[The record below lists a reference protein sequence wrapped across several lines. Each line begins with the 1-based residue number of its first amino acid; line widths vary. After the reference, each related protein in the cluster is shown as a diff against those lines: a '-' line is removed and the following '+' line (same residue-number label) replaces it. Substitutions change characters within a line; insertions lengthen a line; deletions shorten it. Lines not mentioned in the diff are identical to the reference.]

1 MTNSSPQKLTFQI
14 EVKRVLEILSND
26 IYDSPYALLRE
37 NIQNAYDAVLMRQE
51 IEGKNSFEP
60 SINIELN
67 DKEVVITD
75 NGIGMD
81 ETVVSNNFWKA
92 GASGKNTELA
102 RRAGV
107 VGTFGIG
114 AMANFGVCR
123 SLKVLTHYYQG
134 GQTIE
139 TYAER
144 ESLSVTEECIEID
157 YTNAEREPGTT
168 VIAELDESHS
178 LNVADSM
185 KYLAPYVQY
194 VPVPIIING
203 TLISQ
208 KNYSDKLQLPNESQY
223 QINEHLV
230 EQNAFKFRLKTIIGR
245 NGLVRVYC
253 SDISKGNE
261 SIKGD
266 LVLVQDDGSIYGLR
280 NYFGLAPVPVPSIF
294 NLGGVANMSILQP
307 TAGREA
313 LSRDSIALVAEIVD
327 IIEQVVAEGLGK
339 TELADSNVAFHTYIV
354 SKSRYDLTENIKIEV
369 KPDNEMMPLGEVAS
383 EMKGKKAYYY
393 GGRDP
398 ETILAFGNEN
408 SYLLHLSQNNPRR
421 RIQNHVLQQKQIEEV
436 PDSPNIIRI
445 FERSELSTSEVSLVL
460 RTTNI
465 LNEDYLIADAKVF
478 IAQISHQVP
487 SMVKRSD
494 GIVEIYLSRESGAVQ
509 QVLQTYETAYEVFG
523 GFVKDLIRNH
533 LYQKFASYVP
543 SSTKQGADALH
554 KILMRSRELY
564 KYEYSDLGQW
574 EALMTQY
581 VAGEVA
587 FPEVLRKSTT
597 VMRIHSQFIRQN
609 QVGSV
614 EQEIPSIVKHDE
626 ATERPNIDL
635 LAPFPPIMR
644 TETKIKMKV
653 LKTEKP
659 YPYLNDF
666 TMFLSLSSRIYKR
679 QIGFF
684 LEPHTTKVIWG
695 MHKIVYI
702 FTHASNNL
710 SLYYDIE
717 LKEKLYDNATG
728 GSSIPTTTIIT
739 NDKIFI
745 PIIKDLNSFFDI
757 KEGSKEFYVRF
768 DLITDFTHDHGKKLL

>member
-37 NIQNAYDAVLMRQE
+37 NVQNAYDAVLMRRE
-51 IEGKNSFEP
+51 IEGRNSFE
-60 SINIELN
+60 SNINIKLD
-67 DKEVVITD
+67 DKKIVIID

-134 GQTIE
+134 GQTIT

-194 VPVPIIING
+194 VPVPITING

-208 KNYSDKLQLPNESQY
+208 KNYSEKVQLPSERQY
-223 QINEHLV
+223 QANEHLV
-230 EQNAFKFRLKTIIGR
+230 EQNGFKFRLKIIIGK
-245 NGLVRVYC
+245 NGLVTVQG

-261 SIKGD
+261 SIKGEF
-266 LVLVQDDGSIYGLR
+266 VLVQGDGSIYGLR
-280 NYFGLAPVPVPSIF
+280 NYFGLAPVPVPGIF
-294 NLGGVANMSILQP
+294 NLGGVANLSILQP

-327 IIEQVVAEGLGK
+327 IIEQVVAEELCK
-339 TELADSNVAFHTYIV
+339 TELADSNIAFHNYIV
-354 SKSRYDLTENIKIEV
+354 SKNRYDMTENIKIEV
-369 KPDNEMMPLGEVAS
+369 KPDNEMMPLGEVAP
-383 EMKGKKAYYY
+383 EMKGKKTYYY
-393 GGRDP
+393 GGRDQ

-421 RIQNHVLQQKQIEEV
+421 HIQNHVLKQKQIKEV
-436 PDSPNIIRI
+436 PDSPNIIRV
-445 FERSELSTSEVSLVL
+445 FEPSELSLPEVSIVL

-487 SMVKRSD
+487 SMVKYND
-494 GIVEIYLSRESGAVQ
+494 GIVEVYLSRESGAVQ
-509 QVLQTYETAYEVFG
+509 QVLKVYETAYEVFG
-523 GFVKDLIRNH
+523 SFVKDLIRNH
-533 LYQKFASYVP
+533 LYQKFAPYVP

-554 KILMRSRELY
+554 KILMRRRELY
-564 KYEYSDLGQW
+564 KYEYSDVGQW
-574 EALMTQY
+574 ESLLSQY
-581 VAGEVA
+581 VAGEIE

-597 VMRIHSQFIRQN
+597 VMRTHSQFVRQN

-614 EQEIPSIVKHDE
+614 EEEIPGIVKHDE
-626 ATERPNIDL
+626 ATEQPNIDL

-644 TETKIKMKV
+644 TETKTNMKV

-659 YPYLNDF
+659 NPHLNDF
-666 TMFLSLSSRIYKR
+666 TMFLSLSDRIYKR
-679 QIGFF
+679 QIDFF

-710 SLYYDIE
+710 SLYYNIE
-717 LKEKLYDNATG
+717 LKEKLSDDATG

-739 NDKIFI
+739 SDRIFI
-745 PIIKDLNSFFDI
+745 PIIKVLNSFFDI
-757 KEGSKEFYVRF
+757 KEGSKEFYVQY
-768 DLITDFTHDHGKKLL
+768 DLITDFTHEHVKKLL

>member
-14 EVKRVLEILSND
+14 EVKRVLEILSSD

-37 NIQNAYDAVLMRQE
+37 NIQNAYDAALMRQE
-51 IEGKNSFEP
+51 IEGRNSFEP
-60 SINIELN
+60 NINIELD
-67 DKEVVITD
+67 DKNVIITD

-102 RRAGV
+102 RKAGV

-123 SLKVLTHYYQG
+123 SLKVITHHYQG

-168 VIAELDESHS
+168 IIAELDESHS

-194 VPVPIIING
+194 VPVPITING

-208 KNYSDKLQLPNESQY
+208 KNYSDKVQLPSESQY

-230 EQNAFKFRLKTIIGR
+230 EQNAFKFRLKTIIGK
-245 NGLVRVYC
+245 NGLVRVHC

-261 SIKGD
+261 SIKGE
-266 LVLVQDDGSIYGLR
+266 LVLVQDEGSIYGLR

-294 NLGGVANMSILQP
+294 NLGGVANLSILQP

-327 IIEQVVAEGLGK
+327 IIEQALAEELGK
-339 TELADSNVAFHTYIV
+339 TELADSNVAFHSYIV
-354 SKSRYDLTENIKIEV
+354 SKNRYDLTENIKIEV
-369 KPDNEMMPLGEVAS
+369 KPDDEMMPLGEVAP
-383 EMKGKKAYYY
+383 EMKGKKTYYY
-393 GGRDP
+393 GGRDQ

-421 RIQNHVLQQKQIEEV
+421 RIQNYVLRQKQIEEV
-436 PDSPNIIRI
+436 PNSPNIIRV
-445 FERSELSTSEVSLVL
+445 FERSDLSISEVSLVL

-465 LNEDYLIADAKVF
+465 LNEDYLIADAKIF
-478 IAQISHQVP
+478 IAQISYQVP
-487 SMVKRSD
+487 SMVKYND
-494 GIVEIYLSRESGAVQ
+494 GIVEVYLSRESGAVQ
-509 QVLQTYETAYEVFG
+509 QVLQAYETAYEVFG
-523 GFVKDLIRNH
+523 GFVKDLIRSH
-533 LYQKFASYVP
+533 LYQKFSPYVP

-564 KYEYSDLGQW
+564 KYEYSDLGQM
-574 EALMTQY
+574 ESLLSQY
-581 VAGEVA
+581 VAGEIE

-597 VMRIHSQFIRQN
+597 VMKTHSQFVRQN

-614 EQEIPSIVKHDE
+614 EREIPGIVKHDE
-626 ATERPNIDL
+626 ATERPSIDL

-644 TETKIKMKV
+644 TETKTNMKV

-666 TMFLSLSSRIYKR
+666 TMFLSLSNRIYKR

-745 PIIKDLNSFFDI
+745 PIINDLNSFFDI

-768 DLITDFTHDHGKKLL
+768 DLITDFTHEHGKKLL

>member
-1 MTNSSPQKLTFQI
+1 MTNSNPQKLTFQI
-14 EVKRVLEILSND
+14 EVKRVLEILSSD

-51 IEGKNSFEP
+51 IEGKTSFEP
-60 SINIELN
+60 NINIDL
-67 DKEVVITD
+67 DDQKIVIID

-102 RRAGV
+102 RKAGV

-114 AMANFGVCR
+114 AMANFGVCK
-123 SLKVLTHYYQG
+123 SLKVITHYYQG
-134 GQTIE
+134 EQTIE

-144 ESLSVTEECIEID
+144 ESLSVTEECIEIN
-157 YTNAEREPGTT
+157 YTNEKRVPGTT

-208 KNYSDKLQLPNESQY
+208 KNYSEKVQLPSESQY
-223 QINEHLV
+223 RTNEHLV
-230 EQNAFKFRLKTIIGR
+230 EQNGFKFRLKTIIGK
-245 NGLVRVYC
+245 NGLVRVHC

-261 SIKGD
+261 SIKGEC
-266 LVLVQDDGSIYGLR
+266 VLVQDEGSIYGLR

-294 NLGGVANMSILQP
+294 NLGGVANLSILQP

-327 IIEQVVAEGLGK
+327 IIEQALAEELGK
-339 TELADSNVAFHTYIV
+339 TELADSNVAFHSYIV
-354 SKSRYDLTENIKIEV
+354 SKNRYDLTENIKIEV
-369 KPDNEMMPLGEVAS
+369 KPDNEMMPLCEVAS

-408 SYLLHLSQNNPRR
+408 SYLLHLSQSNPRR
-421 RIQNHVLQQKQIEEV
+421 RIQNHVLQQKQIEGV
-436 PDSPNIIRI
+436 PDSPSIIRI

-460 RTTNI
+460 KTTNI

-487 SMVKRSD
+487 SMVKHSD
-494 GIVEIYLSRESGAVQ
+494 GIVEVYLSRESSAVQ

-564 KYEYSDLGQW
+564 RYEYSDLGQW
-574 EALMTQY
+574 ESLMTQY
-581 VAGEVA
+581 VAGEIA
-587 FPEVLRKSTT
+587 FPEVLKKSTT
-597 VMRIHSQFIRQN
+597 LMKTHTQSVRQN

-614 EQEIPSIVKHDE
+614 EQEIPGIVKHDE
-626 ATERPNIDL
+626 ATDRPSIDL

-644 TETKIKMKV
+644 TETKTNMKV

-666 TMFLSLSSRIYKR
+666 TMFLSLSNRIYKR

-717 LKEKLYDNATG
+717 LKEKLYENATG
-728 GSSIPTTTIIT
+728 GAPIPTTTIIT
-739 NDKIFI
+739 DGRVFI
-745 PIIKDLNSFFDI
+745 PIIKDLTSFFDI
-757 KEGSKEFYVRF
+757 KEGSKEFYVRY
-768 DLITDFTHDHGKKLL
+768 DLITDFTHEHGKKPL

>member
-14 EVKRVLEILSND
+14 EVQRVLEILSND

-60 SINIELN
+60 NIDIELD
-67 DKEVVITD
+67 DKKVVIAD

-92 GASGKNTELA
+92 GSSGKNNELA

-114 AMANFGVCR
+114 AMANFGVCS
-123 SLKVLTHYYQG
+123 SLKVITHYYQG

-194 VPVPIIING
+194 VPVPITING

-208 KNYSDKLQLPNESQY
+208 KTYSEKVQLPSESQY
-223 QINEHLV
+223 QTNEHLV
-230 EQNAFKFRLKTIIGR
+230 ERNGFKFRLKTIIGK
-245 NGLVRVYC
+245 NGLVRVLC
-253 SDISKGNE
+253 SDISKGDE
-261 SIKGD
+261 SIKGE

-280 NYFGLAPVPVPSIF
+280 NFFGLAPVPVPSIF
-294 NLGGVANMSILQP
+294 NLGGVANLSIFQP

-313 LSRDSIALVAEIVD
+313 LSRNSIALVAEIVD
-327 IIEQVVAEGLGK
+327 IIERAAAEELGK
-339 TELADSNVAFHTYIV
+339 TELADSNVAFHNYIV
-354 SKSRYDLTENIKIEV
+354 AKNRYELTKNIKIEV
-369 KPDNEMMPLGEVAS
+369 KPDNEMMPLCEVAP
-383 EMKGKKAYYY
+383 EMNGKKTYYY
-393 GGRDP
+393 GGRDQ

-436 PDSPNIIRI
+436 PDSPNLIKV
-445 FERSELSTSEVSLVL
+445 FERSELSLAEVSLIL

-487 SMVKRSD
+487 SMVKYND
-494 GIVEIYLSRESGAVQ
+494 GIVEVYLSRESGAVQ
-509 QVLQTYETAYEVFG
+509 QVLQAYETAYEIFG

-543 SSTKQGADALH
+543 SSTKQGADALY

-574 EALMTQY
+574 ESLMTQY
-581 VAGEVA
+581 VAGEIA

-597 VMRIHSQFIRQN
+597 VMRTHSQSVRQN
-609 QVGSV
+609 QIGSV
-614 EQEIPSIVKHDE
+614 EREIPSIVGYVE
-626 ATERPNIDL
+626 ATEEPHRDFF
-635 LAPFPPIMR
+635 APVPPIMR
-644 TETKIKMKV
+644 TETKTNMKI

-659 YPYLNDF
+659 YPHLNDF
-666 TMFLSLSSRIYKR
+666 TMFLSLSDRIFKR
-679 QIGFF
+679 QIDFF
-684 LEPHTTKVIWG
+684 LGAHTTKVIWG

-717 LKEKLYDNATG
+717 LKEKLLDEATG
-728 GSSIPTTTIIT
+728 GTSIPTTTIIT
-739 NDKIFI
+739 SDRVFI
-745 PIIKDLNSFFDI
+745 PIINDLNSFFDI
-757 KEGSKEFYVRF
+757 KEGSKEFYVRY
-768 DLITDFTHDHGKKLL
+768 DLITDFTHEH

>member
-1 MTNSSPQKLTFQI
+1 MTNPIPQKLTFQI

-51 IEGKNSFEP
+51 IEGRNSFEP
-60 SINIELN
+60 NINIELD
-67 DKEVVITD
+67 DKNVIITD

-102 RRAGV
+102 HRAGV

-194 VPVPIIING
+194 VPVPITING

-208 KNYSDKLQLPNESQY
+208 KNYSEKVQLPSESQY

-245 NGLVRVYC
+245 NGLVRVHC

-280 NYFGLAPVPVPSIF
+280 NYFGLAPVPVPGIF
-294 NLGGVANMSILQP
+294 NLGGVANLSILQP

-327 IIEQVVAEGLGK
+327 IIEQVVAEELGK

-487 SMVKRSD
+487 SMVKHSD
-494 GIVEIYLSRESGAVQ
+494 GIVEVYLSRESGAVQ
-509 QVLQTYETAYEVFG
+509 QVLQTYQTAYEVFG

-564 KYEYSDLGQW
+564 RYEYSDLGQW
-574 EALMTQY
+574 ESLMTQY
-581 VAGEVA
+581 VAGEIA
-587 FPEVLRKSTT
+587 FPEVLKKSTT
-597 VMRIHSQFIRQN
+597 VMKTHTQSVRQN

-614 EQEIPSIVKHDE
+614 EQEIPGIVKHDE
-626 ATERPNIDL
+626 ATERPSIDL

-644 TETKIKMKV
+644 TETKTNMKV

-666 TMFLSLSSRIYKR
+666 TMFLSLSNRIYKR

-768 DLITDFTHDHGKKLL
+768 DLITDFTHEHGKKPL

>member
-1 MTNSSPQKLTFQI
+1 MINSSPQKLTFQI
-14 EVKRVLEILSND
+14 EVKRVLEILSSD

-60 SINIELN
+60 NINIELD
-67 DKEVVITD
+67 DKKIVIID

-102 RRAGV
+102 RKAGV

-114 AMANFGVCR
+114 AMANFGVCK
-123 SLKVLTHYYQG
+123 SLKVITHYYQG
-134 GQTIE
+134 EQTIE

-157 YTNAEREPGTT
+157 YTNEKREPGTT

-194 VPVPIIING
+194 VPVPITING
-203 TLISQ
+203 TLVSQ
-208 KNYSDKLQLPNESQY
+208 KNYSEKVQLPSEHQY
-223 QINEHLV
+223 QTKEHLV
-230 EQNAFKFRLKTIIGR
+230 EQNGFKFRLKTIIGK
-245 NGLVRVYC
+245 NGLVTVQG

-261 SIKGD
+261 SIKGEF
-266 LVLVQDDGSIYGLR
+266 VLVQGDGSIYGLR
-280 NYFGLAPVPVPSIF
+280 NFFGLAPVPVPSIF
-294 NLGGVANMSILQP
+294 NLGGVANLSILQP

-327 IIEQVVAEGLGK
+327 IIEQIVAEELGK
-339 TELADSNVAFHTYIV
+339 TELADSNVAFHTYVV

-369 KPDNEMMPLGEVAS
+369 KPDNKMMPLGEVAS
-383 EMKGKKAYYY
+383 EMKGKKTYYY
-393 GGRDP
+393 EGRDQ

-421 RIQNHVLQQKQIEEV
+421 RIQNHVLKQKQIDEV
-436 PDSPNIIRI
+436 PDSPNIIRV
-445 FERSELSTSEVSLVL
+445 FEQSELSMPEVSLVL

-487 SMVKRSD
+487 SMVANND
-494 GIVEIYLSRESGAVQ
+494 GIVEVYLSRESGAVQ
-509 QVLQTYETAYEVFG
+509 QVLQAYETAYEVFG

-533 LYQKFASYVP
+533 LYQKFAPYVP
-543 SSTKQGADALH
+543 SSTKQGAEALH

-564 KYEYSDLGQW
+564 RYEYSDLGQW
-574 EALMTQY
+574 ESLMTQY
-581 VAGEVA
+581 VAGEIA
-587 FPEVLRKSTT
+587 FPEVLKKSTT
-597 VMRIHSQFIRQN
+597 VMKTHKQSVRQN

-614 EQEIPSIVKHDE
+614 EQEIPSVVEHDKAIVQ
-626 ATERPNIDL
+626 PNIDL
-635 LAPFPPIMR
+635 SAPFPPIMR
-644 TETKIKMKV
+644 TETKTNMKV

-659 YPYLNDF
+659 YPHLNDF
-666 TMFLSLSSRIYKR
+666 TMFLSLSNRIYKR
-679 QIGFF
+679 QLDFF
-684 LEPHTTKVIWG
+684 LAPHTTKVIWG

-717 LKEKLYDNATG
+717 LKEKLSDDATG

-739 NDKIFI
+739 NDRIFI
-745 PIIKDLNSFFDI
+745 PIIKNLNSFFDI
-757 KEGSKEFYVRF
+757 KEGSKEFYVRY
-768 DLITDFTHDHGKKLL
+768 DLITDFTHEHGKKPL

>member
-51 IEGKNSFEP
+51 IEGNSSFEP
-60 SINIELN
+60 NINIDLN
-67 DKEVVITD
+67 DKKVVITD
-75 NGIGMD
+75 NGLGMD
-81 ETVVSNNFWKA
+81 EMVVSNNFWKA

-102 RRAGV
+102 RKAGV

-144 ESLSVTEECIEID
+144 ESLSVTEECIEIN
-157 YTNAEREPGTT
+157 YTNADREPGTT

-194 VPVPIIING
+194 VPVPITING

-208 KNYSDKLQLPNESQY
+208 KNYSEKVQLPSERQY
-223 QINEHLV
+223 QTNEHLV
-230 EQNAFKFRLKTIIGR
+230 EHNGFKFRLKTIIGK
-245 NGLVRVYC
+245 NGLVRVHC
-253 SDISKGNE
+253 SDILKGNE
-261 SIKGD
+261 FIKGD
-266 LVLVQDDGSIYGLR
+266 IVLVQGDGSIYGLR
-280 NYFGLAPVPVPSIF
+280 NFFGLAPVPVPSIF
-294 NLGGVANMSILQP
+294 NLGGVANLSILHP
-307 TAGREA
+307 TAGREV
-313 LSRDSIALVAEIVD
+313 LSRDSIVVVAEIVD
-327 IIEQVVAEGLGK
+327 IIEQAAAKEIGK
-339 TELADSNVAFHTYIV
+339 TELADSNVAFHSYIV
-354 SKSRYDLTENIKIEV
+354 SKNRYDLTQNIKIEV

-383 EMKGKKAYYY
+383 EMKGKKTYYY
-393 GGRDP
+393 GGRDQ

-421 RIQNHVLQQKQIEEV
+421 RIQNHVLKQKQIEEV
-436 PDSPNIIRI
+436 PDSPNIIRV
-445 FERSELSTSEVSLVL
+445 FERSELSISEVSLVL

-487 SMVKRSD
+487 SMVKYNN
-494 GIVEIYLSRESGAVQ
+494 GVVEIYLSRESGAVQ
-509 QVLQTYETAYEVFG
+509 QVIGAYETAYEVFG
-523 GFVKDLIRNH
+523 GFVKDFIRIH
-533 LYQKFASYVP
+533 LYQKFVSYVP
-543 SSTKQGADALH
+543 SSTKQGADALY

-564 KYEYSDLGQW
+564 KYEYSDLGQM
-574 EALMTQY
+574 ESLLSQY
-581 VAGEVA
+581 VAGEIE

-597 VMRIHSQFIRQN
+597 VTKTHSQSVRQN
-609 QVGSV
+609 QVGNV
-614 EQEIPSIVKHDE
+614 EQEIPSIVEHAE
-626 ATERPNIDL
+626 ASEQPNLDF
-635 LAPFPPIMR
+635 LAPVPPIMR
-644 TETKIKMKV
+644 TETKTNKKI

-659 YPYLNDF
+659 YPHLNDF
-666 TMFLSLSSRIYKR
+666 TMFMSLSDRIFKR
-679 QIGFF
+679 QIDFF

-702 FTHASNNL
+702 FTHASNKL

-717 LKEKLYDNATG
+717 LKERLFDEATG
-728 GSSIPTTTIIT
+728 GTSIPTTTIIT
-739 NDKIFI
+739 SDRVFI
-745 PIIKDLNSFFDI
+745 PIINDLNSFFDI
-757 KEGSKEFYVRF
+757 KEGSKEFYVRY
-768 DLITDFTHDHGKKLL
+768 DLITDFTH

>member
-1 MTNSSPQKLTFQI
+1 MTNPIPQKLAFQI

-51 IEGKNSFEP
+51 IEGTSSFEP
-60 SINIELN
+60 SINIELD
-67 DKEVVITD
+67 DKKVVITD
-75 NGIGMD
+75 NGIGMN
-81 ETVVSNNFWKA
+81 ETVVTNNFWKA
-92 GASGKNTELA
+92 GASGKNTEIA
-102 RRAGV
+102 RKAGV

-123 SLKVLTHYYQG
+123 SLKVITHYYQG
-134 GQTIE
+134 QRTIE
-139 TYAER
+139 TYADR
-144 ESLSVTEECIEID
+144 ELLSVTEECIEIN
-157 YTNAEREPGTT
+157 YTNEERKPGTT

-178 LNVADSM
+178 LNVTDSM
-185 KYLAPYVQY
+185 KYLTPYVQY

-208 KNYSDKLQLPNESQY
+208 KNYSDKVQLPNESQY
-223 QINEHLV
+223 QTNEHSV
-230 EQNAFKFRLKTIIGR
+230 EHNGFNFRLKTIISK
-245 NGLVRVYC
+245 NGLVRVHC
-253 SDISKGNE
+253 SDILKGDE

-266 LVLVQDDGSIYGLR
+266 IVLVQGDGSIYGLR

-294 NLGGVANMSILQP
+294 NLGGVANMSILHP

-313 LSRDSIALVAEIVD
+313 LSRDSVAVVAEILD
-327 IIEQVVAEGLGK
+327 IIEQTVAEELCK
-339 TELADSNVAFHTYIV
+339 TELADSNVAFHSYIV
-354 SKSRYDLTENIKIEV
+354 SKNRYDLTENIKIEV
-369 KPDNEMMPLGEVAS
+369 KPDNEMMPLSEVAS
-383 EMKGKKAYYY
+383 EMKGKKTYYY
-393 GGRDP
+393 GGRDQ

-421 RIQNHVLQQKQIEEV
+421 RIQNHVLKQKQIEEV
-436 PDSPNIIRI
+436 PDSPNIIRV
-445 FERSELSTSEVSLVL
+445 FKRSELSLSEVSLVL
-460 RTTNI
+460 RTTNV

-487 SMVKRSD
+487 SMVKRSN
-494 GIVEIYLSRESGAVQ
+494 GIVEVYLSRESGAVQ
-509 QVLQTYETAYEVFG
+509 QVLKAYETAYEVFG

-533 LYQKFASYVP
+533 LYQKFAPYVP

-574 EALMTQY
+574 ESILSQY
-581 VAGEVA
+581 VAGEIE

-597 VMRIHSQFIRQN
+597 VMRTHSQSVRLN
-609 QVGSV
+609 QVGNV
-614 EQEIPSIVKHDE
+614 EQEIPSIVEHAE
-626 ATERPNIDL
+626 VSEQPNIDF
-635 LAPFPPIMR
+635 LAPVPPIMR
-644 TETKIKMKV
+644 TETKTNKKI

-659 YPYLNDF
+659 YPHLNDF
-666 TMFLSLSSRIYKR
+666 TMFLSLSDRIFKR
-679 QIGFF
+679 QIDFF

-717 LKEKLYDNATG
+717 LKEKLFDEATG
-728 GSSIPTTTIIT
+728 GTSIPTTTIIT
-739 NDKIFI
+739 SDRVFI
-745 PIIKDLNSFFDI
+745 PIINDLNSFFDI
-757 KEGSKEFYVRF
+757 KEGSKEFYVRY
-768 DLITDFTHDHGKKLL
+768 DLITDFTHEHGKKPF

>member
-1 MTNSSPQKLTFQI
+1 
-14 EVKRVLEILSND
+14 
-26 IYDSPYALLRE
+26 
-37 NIQNAYDAVLMRQE
+37 MRQE

-60 SINIELN
+60 NINIELD
-67 DKEVVITD
+67 DKKIVIID

-102 RRAGV
+102 RKAGV

-114 AMANFGVCR
+114 AMANFGVCK
-123 SLKVLTHYYQG
+123 SLKVITHYYQG

-208 KNYSDKLQLPNESQY
+208 KNYYEKVQLPSGRQY
-223 QINEHLV
+223 QTKEHLV
-230 EQNAFKFRLKTIIGR
+230 EQNGFKFRLKATIGK
-245 NGLVRVYC
+245 NGLITVQG

-261 SIKGD
+261 SIKGEF
-266 LVLVQDDGSIYGLR
+266 VLVQGDRSIYGLR
-280 NYFGLAPVPVPSIF
+280 NFFGLAPVPVPSIF
-294 NLGGVANMSILQP
+294 NLGGVANLSILQP

-327 IIEQVVAEGLGK
+327 IIEQVVAEELGK

-369 KPDNEMMPLGEVAS
+369 KPDNEMMPFGEIAS

-408 SYLLHLSQNNPRR
+408 SYLLHLSQSNPRR

-436 PDSPNIIRI
+436 PDSPNIIKI
-445 FERSELSTSEVSLVL
+445 FERSELSISEMSLVL

-487 SMVKRSD
+487 SMVKHSD
-494 GIVEIYLSRESGAVQ
+494 GIVEVYLSRESGAVQ

-533 LYQKFASYVP
+533 LYQKFASYIP

-554 KILMRSRELY
+554 KILMRSREVY
-564 KYEYSDLGQW
+564 RYEYSDLGQW
-574 EALMTQY
+574 ESLMTQY
-581 VAGEVA
+581 VAGEIA
-587 FPEVLRKSTT
+587 FPEVLKKSTT
-597 VMRIHSQFIRQN
+597 VMKTHTQFVRQN

-614 EQEIPSIVKHDE
+614 EQEIPGIVKHDE
-626 ATERPNIDL
+626 ATERPSIDF

-644 TETKIKMKV
+644 TETKTNMKV

-666 TMFLSLSSRIYKR
+666 TMFLSLSDRIYKR
-679 QIGFF
+679 QISFF
-684 LEPHTTKVIWG
+684 FEPHTTKVIWG

-768 DLITDFTHDHGKKLL
+768 DLITDFTHEHGKKPL